1 MRGFTTSQETTMT
14 VPVHTIALAAALT
27 LAAAMPAAAKYP
39 DKPVTVIVPFVPGGS
54 SDITARAV
62 LPGMNKIFG
71 QTFVVENK
79 PGANGSIGAQA
90 LARATPD
97 GYTMM
102 VGSIGTF
109 AINQALYKDLS
120 YNPSKDFKY
129 LTMAVRNPNVL
140 VASPNFPAKTVAEL
154 VAYAKKNP
162 GSVSYASSGTGSS
175 DHLSAVL
182 FRQKTDTSGVDVP
195 YRGGGAAISDLMG
208 SQVNV
213 SFQNLGAVLSHIK
226 AGKLKALAT
235 TGEQRIP
242 ELPDVPTM
250 AEAGVKDMVVYSWQG
265 FAVPAATPA
274 AIVTQLSDGLRKTL
288 RDPAVE
294 KTLHGLGFEVVA
306 DSPEAFTQFQHA
318 EVKRW
323 QDVIAKSNIKLE

>member
-1 MRGFTTSQETTMT
+1 MTS
-14 VPVHTIALAAALT
+14 PLRAIAAAAALALAAAL
-27 LAAAMPAAAKYP
+27 PAAAKYP

-62 LPGMNKIFG
+62 LPGMNKLLG
-71 QTFVVENK
+71 QTFLVENK

-120 YNPSKDFKY
+120 YNPSKDFKF

-140 VASPNFPAKTVAEL
+140 VASPNFPAASVAEL
-154 VAYAKKNP
+154 IAYARKNP
-162 GSVSYASSGTGSS
+162 GAVSYASSGTGSS

-208 SQVNV
+208 NQVNV
-213 SFQNLGAVLSHIK
+213 SFQNLGAVLNHIK

-235 TGEQRIP
+235 TGDQRIP
-242 ELPDVPTM
+242 DLPDVPTM
-250 AEAGVKDMVVYSWQG
+250 AQAGVKDMIVYSWQG

-274 AIVTQLSDGLRKTL
+274 DIVSQLSDSLRKTL
-288 RDPAVE
+288 RDPGVE

-306 DSPEAFTQFQHA
+306 DSPEAFTKFQQA

>member
-1 MRGFTTSQETTMT
+1 MTT
-14 VPVHTIALAAALT
+14 PIRAIALAAALT
-27 LAAAMPAAAKYP
+27 LGIVAPAAAKYP

-54 SDITARAV
+54 SDITARSV
-62 LPGMNKIFG
+62 LPGLNKAFG

-79 PGANGSIGAQA
+79 PGANGAIGAQA

-140 VASPNFPAKTVAEL
+140 VAAPAFPASSVAEL
-154 VAYAKKNP
+154 IAYAKKNP
-162 GSVSYASSGTGSS
+162 GAVSYASSGTGSS
-175 DHLSAVL
+175 DHLSAIL
-182 FRQKTDTSGVDVP
+182 FRQKTGTTGVDVP
-195 YRGGGAAISDLMG
+195 YRGGAAAISDLMG

-213 SFQNLGAVLSHIK
+213 SFQNLGAVLTHIK

-235 TGEQRIP
+235 TGEQRIA

-250 AEAGVKDMVVYSWQG
+250 AEAGVSDTIVYSWQG

-274 AIVTQLSDGLRKTL
+274 EIVTQLSDALRKTL

-294 KTLHGLGFEVVA
+294 KTLHNLGFEVIA
-306 DSPEAFTQFQHA
+306 DSPEAFTKFQQA

-323 QDVIAKSNIKLE
+323 QDVISKANIKLE

>member
-1 MRGFTTSQETTMT
+1 MTM
-14 VPVHTIALAAALT
+14 PLRALAAAT
-27 LAAAMPAAAKYP
+27 LIFAAALPAAAKYP

-62 LPGMNKIFG
+62 LPGMNKLLG

-90 LARATPD
+90 LARSTPD

-140 VASPNFPAKTVAEL
+140 VASPNFPAATVAEL
-154 VAYAKKNP
+154 ITYAKKNP

-195 YRGGGAAISDLMG
+195 YRGGAAAISDLMG
-208 SQVNV
+208 NQVNV
-213 SFQNLGAVLSHIK
+213 SFQNLGAVLTHIK

-235 TGEQRIP
+235 TGDRRIP
-242 ELPDVPTM
+242 DLPNVPTM
-250 AEAGVKDMVVYSWQG
+250 AEAGVKDMIVYSWQG

-274 AIVTQLSDGLRKTL
+274 EIVSQLSDGLRKTL

-306 DSPEAFTQFQHA
+306 NSPEAFTQFQQA

-323 QDVIAKSNIKLE
+323 RDVIAKSNIKLE

>member
-1 MRGFTTSQETTMT
+1 MMTS
-14 VPVHTIALAAALT
+14 PLRAIALSAALA
-27 LAAAMPAAAKYP
+27 LGVAAPALAKYP

-54 SDITARAV
+54 SDITARSV
-62 LPGMNKIFG
+62 LPGLNKAFG

-79 PGANGSIGAQA
+79 PGANGAIGAQA
-90 LARATPD
+90 LARSTPD

-140 VASPNFPAKTVAEL
+140 VAAPNFPANSVAEL

-162 GSVSYASSGTGSS
+162 GAVSYASSGTGSS

-182 FRQKTDTSGVDVP
+182 FRQKTDTTGVDVP

-213 SFQNLGAVLSHIK
+213 SSQNLGAVLTHIK

-235 TGEQRIP
+235 TGEARVP
-242 ELPDVPTM
+242 DLPNVPTM

-265 FAVPAATPA
+265 FAVPAKTPDD
-274 AIVTQLSDGLRKTL
+274 IVKQLSDALRKTL
-288 RDPAVE
+288 REASVE
-294 KTLHGLGFEVVA
+294 KTLNNLGFEVVA
-306 DSPEAFTQFQHA
+306 NSPEAFTQFQHA

-323 QDVIAKSNIKLE
+323 QDVISKANIKLE

>member
-1 MRGFTTSQETTMT
+1 MPLR
-14 VPVHTIALAAALT
+14 ALAAAT
-27 LAAAMPAAAKYP
+27 LIFAAALPAAAKYP

-62 LPGMNKIFG
+62 LPGMNKLLG

-90 LARATPD
+90 LARSTPD

-140 VASPNFPAKTVAEL
+140 VASPNFPAATVAEL
-154 VAYAKKNP
+154 ITYAKKNP

-195 YRGGGAAISDLMG
+195 YRGGAAAISDLMG
-208 SQVNV
+208 NQVNV
-213 SFQNLGAVLSHIK
+213 SFQNLGAVLTHIK

-235 TGEQRIP
+235 TGDRRIP
-242 ELPDVPTM
+242 DLPNVPTM
-250 AEAGVKDMVVYSWQG
+250 AEAGVKDMIVYSWQG

-274 AIVTQLSDGLRKTL
+274 EIVSQLSDGLRKTL

-306 DSPEAFTQFQHA
+306 NSPEAFTQFQQA

-323 QDVIAKSNIKLE
+323 RDVIAKSNIKLE